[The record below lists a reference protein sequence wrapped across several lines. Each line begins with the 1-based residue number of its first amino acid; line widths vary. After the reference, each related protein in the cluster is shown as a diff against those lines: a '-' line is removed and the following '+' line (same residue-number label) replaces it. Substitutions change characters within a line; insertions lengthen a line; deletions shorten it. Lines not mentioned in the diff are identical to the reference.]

1 MAQAEVETARLA
13 EEGGREAWPE
23 QLAVRICWHYYTL
36 GMTQQE
42 IAEKLGINRVRV
54 NRLLAE
60 ARRRGVVRVTIHSK
74 LAETVA
80 LEHRLSE
87 AFGLDLVEVVIGGT
101 EDEMRL
107 AEVVG
112 GAAAATLAPLYRD
125 GMTVGVGWG
134 ITLKSLAQATEE
146 RALKGAAVVAMI
158 GSLTRRSS
166 IDAFEAATDLARRLH
181 AECYYRPGPIVCDSE
196 ASRDTLVQQP
206 MMREVQRKAL
216 DADIALVSVGGVDSG
231 TIRRSGMVSEAEYR
245 EVSKA
250 GAIGNFLGYY
260 LDDKARIID
269 HPINRRVIGFDP
281 QEFVKLPRRIMI
293 SGGPAK
299 APILRA
305 LLAEGY
311 FTGLITDDA
320 TAARLLDGEG

>member
-42 IAEKLGINRVRV
+42 IAEKLGIDRVRV

-112 GAAAATLAPLYRD
+112 AAAAATLSPLYRD
-125 GMTVGVGWG
+125 GMTIGVGWG
-134 ITLKSLAQATEE
+134 ITLKSLAQSTEE
-146 RALKGAAVVAMI
+146 RSLKGAAVVAMI

-245 EVSKA
+245 EVSQA

-260 LDDKARIID
+260 LDDRARIID
-269 HPINRRVIGFDP
+269 HPITRRLIGWS
-281 QEFVKLPRRIMI
+281 MI
-293 SGGPAK
+293 
-299 APILRA
+299 RA
-305 LLAEGY
+305 
-311 FTGLITDDA
+311 
-320 TAARLLDGEG
+320 RSSR

>member
-1 MAQAEVETARLA
+1 MAQAGAETVSSA

-23 QLAVRICWHYYTL
+23 QLAVRISWHYYTL

-60 ARRRGVVRVTIHSK
+60 ARRRGVVRVTIHSR

-80 LEHRLSE
+80 LEHRLAE
-87 AFGLDLVEVVIGGT
+87 AFGLDQVEVVIGGT
-101 EDEMRL
+101 EDETRL

-112 GAAAATLAPLYRD
+112 GAAATTLAALYRD
-125 GMTVGVGWG
+125 GMTIGVGWG
-134 ITLKSLAQATEE
+134 VTLKALAQATEE
-146 RALKGAAVVAMI
+146 RLLKGAAVVAMI

-166 IDAFEAATDLARRLH
+166 IDVFEAATDLARRLH

-196 ASRDTLVQQP
+196 AGRDTLVQQP
-206 MMREVQRKAL
+206 MMREVERKAL
-216 DADIALVSVGGVDSG
+216 AADIALVSVGGVDSG
-231 TIRRSGMVSEAEYR
+231 TIRRSGMVTDDEYR
-245 EVSKA
+245 EVTEA

-260 LDDKARIID
+260 LDDRARVID

-281 QEFVKLPRRIMI
+281 AEFRKLPRRIMI

-305 LLAEGY
+305 LLDEGY